1 MRFQGGLSYGEIT
14 SEFGCIRGFCERR
27 VVAFVTV
34 FAVFAVFAVIALLAV
49 FAFLPSFAS
58 RIGSRT

>member
-1 MRFQGGLSYGEIT
+1 LSYGEIT
-14 SEFGCIRGFCERR
+14 SEFGCIRGLCERR

-34 FAVFAVFAVIALLAV
+34 FAVIAVIALLAV
-49 FAFLPSFAS
+49 FAFLPAFAS